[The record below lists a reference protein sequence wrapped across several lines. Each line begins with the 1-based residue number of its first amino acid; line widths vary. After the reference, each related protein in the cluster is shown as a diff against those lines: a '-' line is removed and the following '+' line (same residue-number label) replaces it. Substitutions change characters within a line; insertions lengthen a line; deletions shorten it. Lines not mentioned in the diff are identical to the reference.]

1 MLPLQ
6 NMQKAKES
14 GELPN
19 VFISPKLLLFKLYFL
34 KGREGISLED

>member
-19 VFISPKLLLFKLYFL
+19 VFISPKLLFKL
-34 KGREGISLED
+34 